1 MAAASITLRT
11 SVLLAAACVAS
22 LATAENVPDFNRD
35 IRPILSHN
43 CFACHGPDE
52 HDRRGGLRLDD
63 RDAAVAELDS
73 GARAIVPRKPA
84 ESELVARIRETDPDL
99 VMRLEGVIKSLYSK
113 YDYHEY
119 GGAPLLGVNGVSL
132 ISHGS
137 SKDRTIKNAILRGRA
152 FANARINEKIVA
164 RLATVKMEQ
173 VEA

>member
-1 MAAASITLRT
+1 MVVLSKKAA
-11 SVLLAAACVAS
+11 
-22 LATAENVPDFNRD
+22 
-35 IRPILSHN
+35 
-43 CFACHGPDE
+43 DE
-52 HDRRGGLRLDD
+52 QIFWQK
-63 RDAAVAELDS
+63 VLDS
-73 GARAIVPRKPA
+73 AKEGAV
-84 ESELVARIRETDPDL
+84 V
-99 VMRLEGVIKSLYSK
+99 EGVIKSLYSK

-137 SKDRTIKNAILRGRA
+137 SKDRTIKNAILRGKA